1 MVDHLLSNALKYS
14 PPEGQV
20 VVSAVHEAGRV
31 LVRVQDF
38 GVGIPP
44 EQLERIFAVYHRLDS
59 ASTRVHY
66 GVGVGLFIA
75 RRIVEAHG
83 GTLTASSVP
92 GSGST
97 FLVSLPAAE
106 GPMQEGPGSS

>member
-1 MVDHLLSNALKYS
+1 M
-14 PPEGQV
+14 
-20 VVSAVHEAGRV
+20 
-31 LVRVQDF
+31 
-38 GVGIPP
+38 GIPP
-44 EQLERIFAVYHRLDS
+44 DQLERIFEMYHRVES

-83 GTLTASSVP
+83 GTLTARSVP

-97 FLVSLPAAE
+97 FQISLPAAE
-106 GPMQEGPGSS
+106 RLSDPCSGNP